1 MGFLSGLFGGN
12 KQVKALQQA
21 FEHIKRVLED
31 EEFQLDLI
39 NPAMKEMIKNCPAY
53 DKDPNGTGPF
63 GLSEKNQGRR
73 PTASVSRRK
82 CPSSLGFTSTARISR
97 MTSWR

>member
-12 KQVKALQQA
+12 KQDKALQQA

-39 NPAMKEMIKNCPAY
+39 NPAMKETEVFKLLVA
-53 DKDPNGTGPF
+53 
-63 GLSEKNQGRR
+63 
-73 PTASVSRRK
+73 
-82 CPSSLGFTSTARISR
+82 
-97 MTSWR
+97 

>member
-12 KQVKALQQA
+12 KQDKALQEA

-39 NPAMKEMIKNCPAY
+39 NPEMKEIIKNCPAY

-63 GLSEKNQGRR
+63 GLSEKESDTCQWSHPRLLAYLSRLETNKGERLFFIG
-73 PTASVSRRK
+73 SV
-82 CPSSLGFTSTARISR
+82 P
-97 MTSWR
+97 

>member
-12 KQVKALQQA
+12 KQDKALQQA
-21 FEHIKRVLED
+21 FEHIKRILED

-63 GLSEKNQGRR
+63 GLSEKNPIPVNGPIGQL
-73 PTASVSRRK
+73 T
-82 CPSSLGFTSTARISR
+82 
-97 MTSWR
+97 